1 MNSNFFIKGKSE
13 VNFCEKDCYSEFN
26 GELWNV
32 ITSIIMSLFGLYGV
46 YISCKN
52 SMTNK
57 TKSITLNIL
66 LCLIGLGSAYFHFE
80 LSLFAHWI
88 DIILISIILIYSLY
102 CIDQTNNKNIFY
114 SLIFLCHLITSLYIP
129 QIHIFIQFITGF
141 IVQNK
146 IQYILS
152 INTLCQNDSLLQRDY
167 LLTKKIFGL
176 SLLFWI
182 IDYFGCIL
190 INPYHTHWIF
200 QFSYFN

>member
-190 INPYHTHWIF
+190 INPYHTH
-200 QFSYFN
+200 